1 MNCGSVQG
9 ISPISRLTSGS
20 TIVGMGEEEQ
30 PATETKPLTGRD
42 IRVSDAER
50 EHVVEVLQKAIG
62 LGMLNLD
69 EFTERTDRAFASRNR
84 GELNAVL
91 TDLPGLVH
99 PEAGMVP
106 HQQNPWAPPQQHQQ
120 AYGPPSG
127 QVMELNGKYSALQ
140 RNGNWLVPQAMVIR
154 NKYGATKLDF
164 SQAEIRYPVV
174 YIELQAKWGSVEITI
189 PENGAVD
196 TNSITDI
203 KFGNLDDRTQSNGRP
218 GTPRFVITG
227 RVHGGALIIKYP
239 RRGFFG

>member
-1 MNCGSVQG
+1 
-9 ISPISRLTSGS
+9 
-20 TIVGMGEEEQ
+20 MGEEEQ

-69 EFTERTDRAFASRNR
+69 EFTERTDRALASKTR

-99 PEAGMVP
+99 PAAGMVP
-106 HQQNPWAPPQQHQQ
+106 RQQQNPWAPPSQH
-120 AYGPPSG
+120 AYAHPSG

-140 RNGNWLVPQAMVIR
+140 RNGNWLVPESMVVR

-164 SQAEIRYPVV
+164 SQAEIRHPVV
-174 YIELQAKWGSVEITI
+174 HIELQAKWGPVEITI
-189 PENGAVD
+189 PENAAVD

-203 KFGNLDDRTQSNGRP
+203 KFGNLDDRTRSNGRP
-218 GTPRFVITG
+218 GTPRFVISG

>member
-1 MNCGSVQG
+1 
-9 ISPISRLTSGS
+9 
-20 TIVGMGEEEQ
+20 MGEEEQ
-30 PATETKPLTGRD
+30 PTTETKPLTGRD

-69 EFTERTDRAFASRNR
+69 EFTERTDRALASKNR

-99 PEAGMVP
+99 PEAAMVP
-106 HQQNPWAPPQQHQQ
+106 RQQENPWVPQQQHQQ
-120 AYGPPSG
+120 QQYYGAPSG
-127 QVMELNGKYSALQ
+127 EVMELRGQYSALQ
-140 RNGNWLVPQAMVIR
+140 RNGHWLVPQSLVVR

-164 SQAEIRYPVV
+164 SQADIRHPVV
-174 YIELQAKWGSVEITI
+174 HIDLQAKWGPVEITI

-196 TNSITDI
+196 TNSITEI
-203 KFGNLDDRTQSNGRP
+203 KFGSLDDRTQSNGRP

>member
-1 MNCGSVQG
+1 
-9 ISPISRLTSGS
+9 
-20 TIVGMGEEEQ
+20 MGEEEQ
-30 PATETKPLTGRD
+30 STTETKPLTGRD

-69 EFTERTDRAFASRNR
+69 EFTERTDRALASKTR

-91 TDLPGLVH
+91 TDLPGLAH

-106 HQQNPWAPPQQHQQ
+106 RQQQNPWAPPGPH
-120 AYGPPSG
+120 AYRQPSG

-140 RNGNWLVPQAMVIR
+140 RNGNWLVPESMVIR

-164 SQAEIRYPVV
+164 SQAEIQHPVV
-174 YIELQAKWGSVEITI
+174 HIELQAKWGPVEITI

-203 KFGNLDDRTQSNGRP
+203 KFGNLDDRTRSNGRP

-227 RVHGGALIIKYP
+227 RVHGGSLIIKYP

>member
-1 MNCGSVQG
+1 
-9 ISPISRLTSGS
+9 
-20 TIVGMGEEEQ
+20 MGEEEQ

-69 EFTERTDRAFASRNR
+69 EFTERTDRALASKTR

-99 PEAGMVP
+99 PEAAMAP
-106 HQQNPWAPPQQHQQ
+106 RQQQNPWAPPRQHAYAQ
-120 AYGPPSG
+120 ASG

-140 RNGNWLVPQAMVIR
+140 RNGNWLVPESMVIR

-164 SQAEIRYPVV
+164 SQAEIRHPVV
-174 YIELQAKWGSVEITI
+174 HIELQAKWGPVEITI

-203 KFGNLDDRTQSNGRP
+203 KFGNLDDRTRSNGRP

-227 RVHGGALIIKYP
+227 RVHGGSLIIKYP

>member
-1 MNCGSVQG
+1 
-9 ISPISRLTSGS
+9 
-20 TIVGMGEEEQ
+20 MGEEEQ
-30 PATETKPLTGRD
+30 PTTETKPLTGRD

-69 EFTERTDRAFASRNR
+69 EFTERTDRALASKNR

-99 PEAGMVP
+99 PAAGMVP
-106 HQQNPWAPPQQHQQ
+106 RQQQNPWAPP
-120 AYGPPSG
+120 GPHAHAHPSG

-140 RNGNWLVPQAMVIR
+140 RNGNWLVPESMVVR

-164 SQAEIRYPVV
+164 SQAEIRHPVV
-174 YIELQAKWGSVEITI
+174 HIDLQAKWGPVEITI
-189 PENGAVD
+189 PENAAVD

-227 RVHGGALIIKYP
+227 RVHGGALIIKHP

>member
-1 MNCGSVQG
+1 
-9 ISPISRLTSGS
+9 
-20 TIVGMGEEEQ
+20 MGEEEQ
-30 PATETKPLTGRD
+30 PTTETKPLTGRD

-69 EFTERTDRAFASRNR
+69 EFTERTDRALASKTR

-99 PEAGMVP
+99 PEAAMAP
-106 HQQNPWAPPQQHQQ
+106 RPQQNPWAPPRQH
-120 AYGPPSG
+120 AYAHPSG
-127 QVMELNGKYSALQ
+127 QIMELNGKYSALQ
-140 RNGNWLVPQAMVIR
+140 RDGNWLVPESMVIR

-164 SQAEIRYPVV
+164 SQAEIRHPVV
-174 YIELQAKWGSVEITI
+174 HIELQAKWGPVEITI

-203 KFGNLDDRTQSNGRP
+203 KFGNLDDRTRSNGRP

-227 RVHGGALIIKYP
+227 RVHGGSLIIKYP

>member
-1 MNCGSVQG
+1 
-9 ISPISRLTSGS
+9 
-20 TIVGMGEEEQ
+20 MGEEEQ

-69 EFTERTDRAFASRNR
+69 EFTERTDRALASKTR

-99 PEAGMVP
+99 PAAGMVP
-106 HQQNPWAPPQQHQQ
+106 RQQQNPWAPPSQH
-120 AYGPPSG
+120 AYAHPSG

-140 RNGNWLVPQAMVIR
+140 RNGNWLVPESMVVR

-164 SQAEIRYPVV
+164 SQAEIRHPVV
-174 YIELQAKWGSVEITI
+174 HIELQAKWGPVEITI
-189 PENGAVD
+189 PESAAVD

-203 KFGNLDDRTQSNGRP
+203 KFGNLDDRTRSNGRP
-218 GTPRFVITG
+218 GTPRFVISG

>member
-1 MNCGSVQG
+1 
-9 ISPISRLTSGS
+9 
-20 TIVGMGEEEQ
+20 MGEEEQ

-69 EFTERTDRAFASRNR
+69 EFTERTDRALASKTR

-106 HQQNPWAPPQQHQQ
+106 RQQQNPWSPPRQH
-120 AYGPPSG
+120 AYAQSSG

-140 RNGNWLVPQAMVIR
+140 RNGNWLVPESMVIR

-164 SQAEIRYPVV
+164 SQAEIRHPVV
-174 YIELQAKWGSVEITI
+174 HIELQAKWGPVEITI

-203 KFGNLDDRTQSNGRP
+203 KFGNLDDRTRSNGRP

-227 RVHGGALIIKYP
+227 RVHGGSLIIKYP

>member
-1 MNCGSVQG
+1 
-9 ISPISRLTSGS
+9 
-20 TIVGMGEEEQ
+20 MGEEEQ

-69 EFTERTDRAFASRNR
+69 EFTERTDRALASKTR

-99 PEAGMVP
+99 PAAGMVP
-106 HQQNPWAPPQQHQQ
+106 RQQQNPWAPPPRH
-120 AYGPPSG
+120 AYAHPSG

-140 RNGNWLVPQAMVIR
+140 RNGNWLVPESMVVR

-164 SQAEIRYPVV
+164 SQAEIRHPVV
-174 YIELQAKWGSVEITI
+174 HIELQAKWGPVEITI
-189 PENGAVD
+189 PESAAVD

-203 KFGNLDDRTQSNGRP
+203 KFGNLDDRTRSNGRP
-218 GTPRFVITG
+218 GTPRFVISG

>member
-1 MNCGSVQG
+1 
-9 ISPISRLTSGS
+9 
-20 TIVGMGEEEQ
+20 MGEEEQ
-30 PATETKPLTGRD
+30 PTTETKPLTGRD

-69 EFTERTDRAFASRNR
+69 EFTERTDRALASKTR

-106 HQQNPWAPPQQHQQ
+106 RQQQNPWAPPQQQP
-120 AYGPPSG
+120 AYASTSG
-127 QVMELNGKYSALQ
+127 VMELNGKYSALQ
-140 RNGNWLVPQAMVIR
+140 RNGNWLVPESMVIR

-174 YIELQAKWGSVEITI
+174 HIELQAKWGPVEITI

-203 KFGNLDDRTQSNGRP
+203 KFGNLDDRTRSNGRP

-227 RVHGGALIIKYP
+227 RVHGGSLIIKYP

>member
-1 MNCGSVQG
+1 
-9 ISPISRLTSGS
+9 
-20 TIVGMGEEEQ
+20 MGEEEQ
-30 PATETKPLTGRD
+30 STTETKPLTGRD

-69 EFTERTDRAFASRNR
+69 EFTERTDRALASKTR

-106 HQQNPWAPPQQHQQ
+106 RQQQNPWAPPAQHAYAQ
-120 AYGPPSG
+120 ASG

-140 RNGNWLVPQAMVIR
+140 RNGNWLVPESMVIR

-164 SQAEIRYPVV
+164 SQAEIRHPVV
-174 YIELQAKWGSVEITI
+174 HIELQAKWGPVEITI

-203 KFGNLDDRTQSNGRP
+203 KFGNLDDRTRSNGRP

-227 RVHGGALIIKYP
+227 RVHGGSLIIKYP

>member
-1 MNCGSVQG
+1 
-9 ISPISRLTSGS
+9 
-20 TIVGMGEEEQ
+20 MGEEEQ

-69 EFTERTDRAFASRNR
+69 DFTERTDRALAAVNR

-99 PEAGMVP
+99 PEAAMVP
-106 HQQNPWAPPQQHQQ
+106 RQHNPWAPPPVQ
-120 AYGPPSG
+120 AAYQGSPG
-127 QVMELNGKYSALQ
+127 DVMELNGKYSALQ

-174 YIELQAKWGSVEITI
+174 HIELQAKWGPVEITI

-227 RVHGGALIIKYP
+227 RVHGGSLIIKYP

>member
-1 MNCGSVQG
+1 
-9 ISPISRLTSGS
+9 
-20 TIVGMGEEEQ
+20 MGEEEQ
-30 PATETKPLTGRD
+30 PTTETKPLTGRD

-50 EHVVEVLQKAIG
+50 EHVVVVLQKAIG

-69 EFTERTDRAFASRNR
+69 EFTERTDRALASRTR

-106 HQQNPWAPPQQHQQ
+106 RQQQNPWAPPPGQH
-120 AYGPPSG
+120 AYAQPSG

-140 RNGNWLVPQAMVIR
+140 RNGNWLVPESMVIR

-164 SQAEIRYPVV
+164 SQAEIPHPVV
-174 YIELQAKWGSVEITI
+174 HIELQAKWGPVEITI
-189 PENGAVD
+189 PEDGAVD
-196 TNSITDI
+196 TNSISDI
-203 KFGNLDDRTQSNGRP
+203 KFGNLDDRTRSNGRP

-227 RVHGGALIIKYP
+227 RVHGGSLIIKYP

>member
-1 MNCGSVQG
+1 
-9 ISPISRLTSGS
+9 
-20 TIVGMGEEEQ
+20 MGEEEQ

-69 EFTERTDRAFASRNR
+69 EFTERTDRALASKTR

-99 PEAGMVP
+99 PAAGMVP
-106 HQQNPWAPPQQHQQ
+106 PQQQNPWAPPSQH
-120 AYGPPSG
+120 AYAHPSG
-127 QVMELNGKYSALQ
+127 RVMELNGKYSALQ
-140 RNGNWLVPQAMVIR
+140 RNGNWLVPESMVVR

-164 SQAEIRYPVV
+164 SQAEIRHPVV
-174 YIELQAKWGSVEITI
+174 HIELQAKWGPVEITI
-189 PENGAVD
+189 PENAAVD

-203 KFGNLDDRTQSNGRP
+203 KFGNLDDRTRSNGRP
-218 GTPRFVITG
+218 GTPRFVISG

>member
-1 MNCGSVQG
+1 
-9 ISPISRLTSGS
+9 
-20 TIVGMGEEEQ
+20 MGEEEQ

-69 EFTERTDRAFASRNR
+69 EFTERTDRALASKTR

-99 PEAGMVP
+99 PEAAMAP
-106 HQQNPWAPPQQHQQ
+106 RQQQNPWAPPRQH
-120 AYGPPSG
+120 AYAHPSG

-140 RNGNWLVPQAMVIR
+140 RNGNWLVPESMVIR

-164 SQAEIRYPVV
+164 SQAEIRHPVV
-174 YIELQAKWGSVEITI
+174 HIELQAKWGPVEITI

-203 KFGNLDDRTQSNGRP
+203 KFGNLDDRTRSNGRP

-227 RVHGGALIIKYP
+227 RVHGGSLIIKYP

>member
-1 MNCGSVQG
+1 
-9 ISPISRLTSGS
+9 
-20 TIVGMGEEEQ
+20 MGEEEQ
-30 PATETKPLTGRD
+30 STTETKPLSGRD

-69 EFTERTDRAFASRNR
+69 EFTERTDRALASRTR

-106 HQQNPWAPPQQHQQ
+106 RQQQNPWVPPSPQYP
-120 AYGPPSG
+120 YGAPSG
-127 QVMELNGKYSALQ
+127 QPMELNGKYSALQ
-140 RNGNWLVPQAMVIR
+140 RNGNWLVPESMVIR

-174 YIELQAKWGSVEITI
+174 YIELQVKWGSVELTI

-203 KFGNLDDRTQSNGRP
+203 KFGSLDDRTGSNGRP
-218 GTPRFVITG
+218 GTPRFIITG
-227 RVHGGALIIKYP
+227 RVHGGTLIIKYP

>member
-1 MNCGSVQG
+1 
-9 ISPISRLTSGS
+9 
-20 TIVGMGEEEQ
+20 MGEEEQ
-30 PATETKPLTGRD
+30 PSAETKPLTGRD
-42 IRVSDAER
+42 LRVSDSER

-69 EFTERTDRAFASRNR
+69 EFTERTDRALASKTR

-99 PEAGMVP
+99 PEAAMVP
-106 HQQNPWAPPQQHQQ
+106 RQQQNPWAPPSQQHY
-120 AYGPPSG
+120 YGPPQG

-140 RNGNWLVPQAMVIR
+140 RNGNWLVPQSMVIR

-174 YIELQAKWGSVEITI
+174 HIELQAKWGPVEIII

-203 KFGNLDDRTQSNGRP
+203 KFGNLDDRTRSNGRP
-218 GTPRFVITG
+218 GTPRFVISG
-227 RVHGGALIIKYP
+227 RVHGGSLVIKYP
-239 RRGFFG
+239 RHPFFG